1 MPDMSAPDNA
11 ILLACVAITTVT
23 IAGCAYRMSKSFS
36 YISVLLLVANVVYL
50 ANNVITLIYNNLN
63 WLNSPFRY
71 FGVYFAVDVPVIIFY
86 YLYTERLCVL
96 LSGKLKTFFR
106 FFMFFCLGVY
116 ISCCVSQVTLFAYY
130 GTWTK
135 SGGYSSNGAGLYE
148 VKMAVMSVDL
158 IIASIILLMTMYAV
172 FKLVNVDAFSSS
184 TVGTKSPSTFQVY
197 WTILTSDAAKFV
209 MVFAVDIY
217 KATGS
222 VNPNIGVLP
231 VGNLG
236 FSHIL
241 DAAKISL
248 MTVGLILPA
257 VYKPRESR
265 AKSTSNRKQDH
276 SRVPNPDAA

>member
-116 ISCCVSQVTLFAYY
+116 ISCCVSQV
-130 GTWTK
+130 
-135 SGGYSSNGAGLYE
+135 
-148 VKMAVMSVDL
+148 
-158 IIASIILLMTMYAV
+158 SIILLMTMYAV